1 MHTLNGHFVYN
12 KPKMYNPNVKSVLG
26 YIRVSTA
33 EQGDDGAGLKVQRGA
48 IEADA
53 ERRGWVLVDVIEDVA
68 SGKNLKR
75 PGIQRALAMLAK
87 GQADGLV
94 CAKLDRLGRDVGDFA
109 DLLKRSTKERWALR
123 LLDLDIDTSTSMG
136 EAAAFVIAA
145 FAQAERKRI
154 GERTREGLAVKRA
167 EGVRL
172 GRPRSAK
179 VSKATVERIRR
190 QRSRGWS
197 LQRIADKLNAG
208 GVPTAAGGSEWRPS
222 SVQAILNRK
231 DQRLRSPASPAAGR
245 GSA

>member
-1 MHTLNGHFVYN
+1 M
-12 KPKMYNPNVKSVLG
+12 MYNPNVKSVLG
-26 YIRVSTA
+26 YVRVSTA
-33 EQGDDGAGLKVQRGA
+33 EQGDDGAGLKAQRRA

-75 PGIQRALAMLAK
+75 PGIRRALAMLAA

-109 DLLKRSTKERWALR
+109 DLLKCSTKERWALR

-167 EGVRL
+167 EGVKL
-172 GRPRSAK
+172 GRPAQLPAK
-179 VSKATVERIRR
+179 VAARIKNLRTRGHSLAAIADRLNRDGVATAHGGR
-190 QRSRGWS
+190 QWYPSTVRAV
-197 LQRIADKLNAG
+197 LQRA
-208 GVPTAAGGSEWRPS
+208 
-222 SVQAILNRK
+222 
-231 DQRLRSPASPAAGR
+231 
-245 GSA
+245 

>member
-1 MHTLNGHFVYN
+1 
-12 KPKMYNPNVKSVLG
+12 MYNPDVKSVLG
-26 YIRVSTA
+26 YVRVSTA
-33 EQGDDGAGLKVQRGA
+33 EQGDDGAGLEAQRKA

-53 ERRGWVLVDVIEDVA
+53 ERRGWVLVDVLDDVA

-75 PGIQRALAMLAK
+75 PGIQRALSMLAA

-109 DLLKRSTKERWALR
+109 DLLKLSTKERWALR

-167 EGVRL
+167 QGVKL
-172 GRPRSAK
+172 GRPPAVEPKTVAK
-179 VSKATVERIRR
+179 IKR
-190 QRSRGWS
+190 QRKAGKS
-197 LQRIADKLNAG
+197 LRWIADRLNETGA
-208 GVPTAAGGSEWRPS
+208 PTAHGGSEWHASTVRA
-222 SVQAILNRK
+222 VLNRV
-231 DQRLRSPASPAAGR
+231 DRRRSPVPT
-245 GSA
+245 